1 MLIKSLDL
9 YKKKYSRYFK
19 EHYEIIKIGDP
30 KLAYKIEKKY
40 NL

>member
-9 YKKKYSRYFK
+9 YKEKYPTYFK

-30 KLAYKIEKKY
+30 KLT
-40 NL
+40 